1 MTNKTEININGEI
14 WVRKDTPATGGFGR
28 MYRHKPTGRIY
39 EKHENKAHPDG
50 VYRCDQY
57 GGFLIEPVMVE
68 YGNDFE
74 KIVPS
79 TPPGIVKMK
88 NNSGWIHEA
97 NKHCD
102 KCECQIWTI
111 RDTEGREF
119 SIGETVAFDLDEFN
133 INEFVYERWE
143 WCVIRKGIIPN
154 LPVRALLKSKLPPTP
169 LEQAINEK
177 DWAKGL
183 RILSEKIK

>member
-1 MTNKTEININGEI
+1 MKNEMNIDGQI

-79 TPPGIVKMK
+79 TPPGIVKM
-88 NNSGWIHEA
+88 NAS
-97 NKHCD
+97 
-102 KCECQIWTI
+102 QIWTI
-111 RDTEGREF
+111 RDTDGREF
-119 SIGETVAFDLDEFN
+119 SIGDNVRS
-133 INEFVYERWE
+133 INYPMWGTYFIEKFE
-143 WCVIRKGIIPN
+143 WN
-154 LPVRALLKSKLPPTP
+154 SDHWLVRYVNGNGCDNVKCIEKIEKLPSISP
-169 LEQAINEK
+169 LEAAIQEK
-177 DWAKGL
+177 DIWKAIRL
-183 RILSEKIK
+183 LSDKIK